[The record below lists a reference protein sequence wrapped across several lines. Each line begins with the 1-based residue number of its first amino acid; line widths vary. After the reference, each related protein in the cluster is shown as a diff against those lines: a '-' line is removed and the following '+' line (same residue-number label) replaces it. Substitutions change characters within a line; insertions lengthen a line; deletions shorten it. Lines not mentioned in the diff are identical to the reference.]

1 MEVYLPIAE
10 VQINV
15 ILILFVSFVIG
26 FLSGLFG
33 VGGGFLM
40 TPFLIFMG
48 IPPAYAVANEANNIL
63 ASSTSGSLTHWFK
76 KTMDLKMGWMIIG
89 GGLIGTAAGMLTFG
103 YFKEINKI
111 DIVIT
116 LAYMYVLAIIGSF
129 MLRDGIME
137 IDRIKK
143 KVIIKKKLHTHYW
156 IHGLPFR
163 TRFKTSKVYESAL
176 VPIILGVVVGF
187 IAAIMGVGGAFLMV
201 PAMIYLIGMPTKLVP
216 GTSLFVTIFVT
227 GFVVAS
233 HAFAYN
239 TIDLVLVI
247 ILITGSIA
255 GVHTG
260 QKVGQ
265 KLQGSEL
272 KTLLALLM
280 ISVGILMAYD
290 TFFRNG
296 SPAIKIPTD
305 KIVEISEFGNTI
317 FNLSDKY
324 PIVYGVSSILLA
336 LVAGVAASFIRRK
349 ISRWKSQRMNQPSMY

>member
-1 MEVYLPIAE
+1 MEVYLPIAD

-15 ILILFVSFVIG
+15 VLILFVSFIVG

-48 IPPAYAVANEANNIL
+48 IPPIYAVANEANNIL

-76 KTMDLKMGWMIIG
+76 KTMDLKIGWLIIG
-89 GGLIGTAAGMLTFG
+89 GGLVGTLLGILTFG
-103 YFKEINKI
+103 YFKEIGKI
-111 DIVIT
+111 DLIIT

-129 MLRDGIME
+129 MLRDGILE
-137 IDRIKK
+137 IDRFKK

-156 IHGLPFR
+156 IHGFPFR
-163 TRFKTSKVYESAL
+163 MRFKKSQVYESAL
-176 VPIILGVVVGF
+176 VPIILGLFVGF

-216 GTSLFVTIFVT
+216 GTSLFVTIFITAFVT
-227 GFVVAS
+227 IL
-233 HAFAYN
+233 HAFSYQ
-239 TIDLVLVI
+239 TIDLVLVM

-255 GVHTG
+255 GVHSG
-260 QKVGQ
+260 QKIGQ
-265 KLQGSEL
+265 RLQGSQL
-272 KTLLALLM
+272 KTLLALFMLL
-280 ISVGILMAYD
+280 VGLFMAYD

-296 SPAIKIPTD
+296 TPSINIPTD

-317 FNLSDKY
+317 YNLSINY
-324 PIVYGVSSILLA
+324 PIVYGVSSIFLA
-336 LVAGVAASFIRRK
+336 LVAGVAVSFIRRQ
-349 ISRWKSQRMNQPSMY
+349 ISKRINKPAMY